1 MSLLLNGSLEGK
13 NPGEGDGRQ
22 EPELAFYREREM
34 EDHGKTAGVTLGLE
48 DQASGRYRGSEG
60 KVTAFASFFV
70 PSHHGIPKSPDK
82 DYKLLPASC
91 LGEDSW

>member
-34 EDHGKTAGVTLGLE
+34 EDHGE
-48 DQASGRYRGSEG
+48 DCWGHPGSGGPSIW
-60 KVTAFASFFV
+60 KVQR
-70 PSHHGIPKSPDK
+70 K
-82 DYKLLPASC
+82 
-91 LGEDSW
+91 